1 MDAISSRHQSRQ
13 KKKNPIRP
21 RPRTTAAKGPWSA
34 RSLRR
39 LRRLGSIILVLLLI
53 IFMINNFIETYRWEN
68 PLIEEMEKQ
77 GFEVVSQ
84 TKGSAPI
91 LPWTLFYPYVTHVTL
106 VHPDSIKRYKG
117 FLAADVISFN
127 KDEKDKVESWPRI
140 VLFDC
145 ASNLVAN
152 LADQRGRYEDR
163 IFRPDGAQVKQQW
176 FEMNEQMNAYF
187 CKNIFI
193 TR

>member
-1 MDAISSRHQSRQ
+1 MVATSSRHPSRR
-13 KKKNPIRP
+13 KNKNPVRP
-21 RPRTTAAKGPWSA
+21 QPGISAAKGKWPM
-34 RSLRR
+34 RR
-39 LRRLGSIILVLLLI
+39 LRRLGSIVLAIILM
-53 IFMINNFIETYRWEN
+53 IFIVNSFIETYRWEK
-68 PLIEEMEKQ
+68 PLIEEMKKQ

-106 VHPDSIKRYKG
+106 VHPNSIKRFKG
-117 FLAADVISFN
+117 FLSADVISFN

-163 IFRPDGAQVKQQW
+163 ILRPDGAQIKQQW
-176 FEMNEQMNAYF
+176 FEMNEQMSSYF
-187 CKNIFI
+187 CKNIII

>member
-1 MDAISSRHQSRQ
+1 MPTISSRHQPRR
-13 KKKNPIRP
+13 NRHPARP
-21 RPRTTAAKGPWSA
+21 TPRISAAKRKWPT
-34 RSLRR
+34 RR
-39 LRRLGSIILVLLLI
+39 LRRLGSIVLVIVLLV
-53 IFMINNFIETYRWEN
+53 FMVNSFIETYRWEK
-68 PLIEEMEKQ
+68 PLIEEMKKQ

-106 VHPDSIKRYKG
+106 VHPDSIKRFKD

-127 KDEKDKVESWPRI
+127 KDDRGNVESWPRI

-145 ASNLVAN
+145 PSNLVAN

-176 FEMNEQMNAYF
+176 FEMNEQMHSYF
-187 CKNIFI
+187 CKNIII